1 MTILTSENFDREVL
15 NSDKPVVVDFWATW
29 CGPCMMLSPIMEELD
44 GEMPDVKFCKLNVDD
59 ERDLAIE
66 YGVQSIPMLLFVKNG
81 EIAGTSI
88 GYADKGKHPRAHRG
102 GAMKV
107 RLNEEQGRRREDPRA
122 VKAHGSAIARAGLP
136 GRKRLNVCARNSG
149 ARSPI
154 PTSRAIAIVCSII
167 RRSKAARIP
176 PQRLVGADDS
186 VRPSPPQRSKPPL
199 CKGRWHGEAV
209 TEGLSTIDG
218 LNPLRRC
225 APNACGHSGARL

>member
-88 GYADKGKHPRAHRG
+88 GYADKA
-102 GAMKV
+102 
-107 RLNEEQGRRREDPRA
+107 
-122 VKAHGSAIARAGLP
+122 
-136 GRKRLNVCARNSG
+136 
-149 ARSPI
+149 
-154 PTSRAIAIVCSII
+154 SIL
-167 RRSKAARIP
+167 ARI
-176 PQRLVGADDS
+176 
-186 VRPSPPQRSKPPL
+186 
-199 CKGRWHGEAV
+199 EAA
-209 TEGLSTIDG
+209 L
-218 LNPLRRC
+218 
-225 APNACGHSGARL
+225 

>member
-66 YGVQSIPMLLFVKNG
+66 YGVQSIPMLLCGVLC
-81 EIAGTSI
+81 
-88 GYADKGKHPRAHRG
+88 DL
-102 GAMKV
+102 
-107 RLNEEQGRRREDPRA
+107 RLCTAP
-122 VKAHGSAIARAGLP
+122 
-136 GRKRLNVCARNSG
+136 
-149 ARSPI
+149 
-154 PTSRAIAIVCSII
+154 
-167 RRSKAARIP
+167 
-176 PQRLVGADDS
+176 
-186 VRPSPPQRSKPPL
+186 KPPL

-225 APNACGHSGARL
+225 APNACGHSGVRL

>member
-88 GYADKGKHPRAHRG
+88 CYADKA
-102 GAMKV
+102 
-107 RLNEEQGRRREDPRA
+107 
-122 VKAHGSAIARAGLP
+122 
-136 GRKRLNVCARNSG
+136 
-149 ARSPI
+149 
-154 PTSRAIAIVCSII
+154 SI
-167 RRSKAARIP
+167 RARI
-176 PQRLVGADDS
+176 
-186 VRPSPPQRSKPPL
+186 
-199 CKGRWHGEAV
+199 EAA
-209 TEGLSTIDG
+209 L
-218 LNPLRRC
+218 
-225 APNACGHSGARL
+225 

>member
-88 GYADKGKHPRAHRG
+88 GYADNA
-102 GAMKV
+102 
-107 RLNEEQGRRREDPRA
+107 
-122 VKAHGSAIARAGLP
+122 
-136 GRKRLNVCARNSG
+136 
-149 ARSPI
+149 
-154 PTSRAIAIVCSII
+154 SI
-167 RRSKAARIP
+167 RARI
-176 PQRLVGADDS
+176 
-186 VRPSPPQRSKPPL
+186 
-199 CKGRWHGEAV
+199 EAA
-209 TEGLSTIDG
+209 L
-218 LNPLRRC
+218 
-225 APNACGHSGARL
+225 